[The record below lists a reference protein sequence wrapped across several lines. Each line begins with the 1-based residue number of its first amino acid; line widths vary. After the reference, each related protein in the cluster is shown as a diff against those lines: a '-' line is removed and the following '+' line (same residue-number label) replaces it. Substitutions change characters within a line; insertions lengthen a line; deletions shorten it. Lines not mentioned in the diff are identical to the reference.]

1 VKTAKFVIGGICV
14 VLASG
19 ARAQEPSAD
28 DVLTPPADRWT
39 IRFEPSAWYAAPG
52 GEARLP
58 GSSAKVQF
66 IDLNLDQPRLAPY
79 GELHFRNG
87 DFRVSL
93 SGFSV
98 SLDDVATVVSA
109 PMQIG
114 SVAVGAGD
122 LVVSSVSITSG
133 ELVGAMQIG
142 SPRGLDGKVNGD
154 FALSFELLG
163 GVRMY
168 HVDLSF
174 AAPAGRIEADEFF
187 LTPVVGVKSTINV
200 HERFDIDLQVMG
212 GALPVGGGR
221 AAFCM
226 EILNGYVY
234 RPVPNVGVQIGYR
247 LSYCSLEDGEGI
259 SAFEYSG
266 AVAGV
271 FAGVVVR
278 F

>member
-1 VKTAKFVIGGICV
+1 MKTAKFVIGA
-14 VLASG
+14 ASMILSAG
-19 ARAQEPSAD
+19 AAAQDLQPD
-28 DVLTPPADRWT
+28 QLLTPPADRWT
-39 IRFEPSAWYAAPG
+39 IRFEPSVWYAAPG

-58 GSSAKVQF
+58 GSTAKVQF

-79 GELHFRNG
+79 GELHFRND

-93 SGFSV
+93 SAFSV
-98 SLDDVATVVSA
+98 SLDDVGTVVSA

-114 SVAVGAGD
+114 SVAVNAGD
-122 LVVSSVSITSG
+122 LVTSSVSITSG
-133 ELVGAMQIG
+133 ELVGAMQLG
-142 SPRGLDGKVNGD
+142 SPNGLDGKANRD

-174 AAPAGRIEADEFF
+174 AAPAGRIEANEFF
-187 LTPVVGVKSTINV
+187 LTPVVGIKSTINV
-200 HERFDIDLQVMG
+200 KERFDIDLQVMG
-212 GALPVGGGR
+212 GAMPTGGSR
-221 AAFCM
+221 SAFCM

-247 LSYCSLEDGEGI
+247 LAYCSLEDGDGA

-271 FAGVVVR
+271 FAGLVVR